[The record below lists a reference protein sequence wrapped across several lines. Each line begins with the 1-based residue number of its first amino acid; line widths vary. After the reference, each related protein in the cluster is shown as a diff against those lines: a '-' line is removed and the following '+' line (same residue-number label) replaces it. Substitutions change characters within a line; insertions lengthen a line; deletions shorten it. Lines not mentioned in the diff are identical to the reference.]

1 MVETT
6 LGLRTL
12 SSLDATKNEMW
23 QEVRDLK
30 LSRSC

>member
-23 QEVRDLK
+23 QENVGAG
-30 LSRSC
+30 SP